1 MLDVMVVEHFD
12 LDPARLWDALADL
25 EAPVAKRAICVVFDG
40 ALDAVHYSPVLVAT
54 RFIALG
60 AKRARTELPIR
71 VQRGRTEREYRTPAT
86 GCHHRVHIGT
96 YGSRLEAPPRN
107 ESRFLHPRINAGM
120 RRSCFPSSGA
130 E

>member
-40 ALDAVHYSPVLVAT
+40 ALDAVHYSRVLVAT

-71 VQRGRTEREYRTPAT
+71 VQGAAPNVSTEHRRPAAIT
-86 GCHHRVHIGT
+86 ACI
-96 YGSRLEAPPRN
+96 SAPMDR
-107 ESRFLHPRINAGM
+107 A
-120 RRSCFPSSGA
+120 
-130 E
+130 